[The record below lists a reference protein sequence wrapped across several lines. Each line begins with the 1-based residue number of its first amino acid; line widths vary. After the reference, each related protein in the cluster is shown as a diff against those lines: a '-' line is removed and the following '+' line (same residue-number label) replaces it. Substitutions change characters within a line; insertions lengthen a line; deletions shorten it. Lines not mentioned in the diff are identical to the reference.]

1 MTSSW
6 LAFAV
11 LVAGAGGF
19 AAWIYARREIPIPGR
34 RFLGAIRA
42 SILVLVLLLLWD
54 PRLPGGPRNGGAD
67 GSWVLLDASTSMSA
81 GASASGVASGAA
93 GVGGDAGPDAS
104 ADATMGGANWVSAL
118 ERARELAEAGA
129 QILLFGEAPR
139 VVSLDALDTLLPV
152 ASTSR
157 LAPALA
163 RVAEAGATEVTVL
176 SDLRLDDPVEAELSL
191 GRSPFGVELER
202 TGGVVRNAGVARF
215 ELPPRAESGTPLSVG
230 IALFSEGTDPG
241 DTIRVE
247 VWEEERLVASAGIP
261 AVEPGLLATAT
272 IRLPAPRDTGWVRYR
287 LVASLPGDQFEADDA
302 KSAFTEVDPTEG
314 GLVLLSLQ
322 PDWEPRFLLPVLSQ
336 ITGLDSNGFLSL
348 SGGRY
353 LRLGSGS
360 EVGPPVDEAEV
371 RELLAGADFVVL
383 HGLGAGAPDW
393 VRTTL
398 AEAPRAIVFPS
409 DPAGALISGV
419 EASGH
424 LDGEWYATPDLP
436 PSPLAASLSGADLT
450 GLPPLTAILPR
461 RTPGTVPTPI
471 PLQRQGSG
479 PVEAGLVLNENLGRR
494 RAVVL
499 ASGFWRW
506 AFREGPDREAYRRLW
521 AGVAGWLLASAPQD
535 GATPV
540 RPEKRVWSSRE
551 LMAWRAPG
559 LIGRNVGFA
568 LSVKNS
574 VGDSAGD
581 SLVLDTT
588 VVVDGAGLVRTRA
601 LPVAEY
607 SYRITLAGED
617 GSIGDGRIESEGHS
631 LELLRQPVDISPE
644 ASDAAEGAPSRARLG
659 PPLRT
664 HPGPY
669 ILILV
674 LLSAEWIGR
683 RRGGLR

>member
-1 MTSSW
+1 VTLSW
-6 LAFAV
+6 LAFAI

-19 AAWIYARREIPIPGR
+19 AAWIYVRRELPIPGR
-34 RFLGAIRA
+34 RLFGAIRA

-54 PRLPGGPRNGGAD
+54 PRLPGGPRSGGGD

-81 GASASGVASGAA
+81 PAAAGASE
-93 GVGGDAGPDAS
+93 
-104 ADATMGGANWVSAL
+104 GGANWFSAL
-118 ERARELAEAGA
+118 ERAGELAEAGA
-129 QILLFGEAPR
+129 QVLLFGETPR
-139 VVSLDALDTLLPV
+139 VVSFDSLDTLLPT
-152 ASTSR
+152 ASASR

-163 RVAEAGATEVTVL
+163 RAAEAGATDVTVL
-176 SDLRLDDPVEAELSL
+176 SDLRLDDPVEAELSV
-191 GRSPFGVELER
+191 GRSPFGVQIER
-202 TGGVVRNAGVARF
+202 IGGPVRNAGVARF
-215 ELPPRAESGTPLSVG
+215 ELPPRAESGTPFSVG
-230 IALFSEGTDPG
+230 IALFSEETDPG
-241 DTIRVE
+241 DTIWVE
-247 VWEEERLVASAGIP
+247 VWEEERLVASAGVL

-272 IRLPAPRDTGWVRYR
+272 IRLPAPRDTGWIRYR
-287 LVASLPGDQFEADDA
+287 LLTSLPGDRFEADDA
-302 KSAFTEVDPTEG
+302 KSAFTEVDPAEG
-314 GLVLLSLQ
+314 GLVLLSLR

-336 ITGLDSNGFLSL
+336 VTGLDSSGFLSL

-360 EVGPPVDEAEV
+360 QVGPPADEAEV
-371 RELLAGADFVVL
+371 RVALSGADFVVL

-398 AEAPRAIVFPS
+398 AAAPRSIVFPS
-409 DPAGALISGV
+409 DPAGALASGV
-419 EASGH
+419 ETREH
-424 LDGEWYATPDLP
+424 LDGEWYTMPDLP
-436 PSPLAASLSGADLT
+436 PSPLAAGLSGADLT

-479 PVEAGLVLNENLGRR
+479 PTEAGLVLDENEGRR

-506 AFREGPDREAYRRLW
+506 AFREGPNREAYRRLW

-540 RPEKRVWSSRE
+540 RPEKRVWSSHE
-551 LMAWRAPG
+551 PMDWRAPG
-559 LIGRNVGFA
+559 LIGENVRLA
-568 LSVKNS
+568 LSVN
-574 VGDSAGD
+574 GSAGD
-581 SLVLDTT
+581 SVVLDTT
-588 VVVDGAGLVRTRA
+588 VVVDGAGRARTRA

-607 SYRITLAGED
+607 SYRITRPGED
-617 GSIGDGRIESEGHS
+617 GSIGSGRIESEGHS
-631 LELLRQPVDISPE
+631 LELLRRPVDISPAE
-644 ASDAAEGAPSRARLG
+644 SDAAQGAPTRVRLG

-669 ILILV
+669 LLILV

>member
-1 MTSSW
+1 MTLSW
-6 LAFAV
+6 LAFAI

-19 AAWIYARREIPIPGR
+19 AAWIYVRRELPIPGR
-34 RFLGAIRA
+34 RLFGAIRA

-54 PRLPGGPRNGGAD
+54 PRLPGGPRSGGGD

-81 GASASGVASGAA
+81 PAAAGASE
-93 GVGGDAGPDAS
+93 
-104 ADATMGGANWVSAL
+104 GGANWFSAL
-118 ERARELAEAGA
+118 ERAGELAEAGA
-129 QILLFGEAPR
+129 QVLLFGETPR
-139 VVSLDALDTLLPV
+139 VVSFDSLDTLLPT
-152 ASTSR
+152 ASASR

-163 RVAEAGATEVTVL
+163 RAAEAGATDVTVL
-176 SDLRLDDPVEAELSL
+176 SDLRLDDPVEAELSV
-191 GRSPFGVELER
+191 GRSPFGVQIER
-202 TGGVVRNAGVARF
+202 IGGPVRNAGVARF
-215 ELPPRAESGTPLSVG
+215 ELPPRAESGTPFSVG
-230 IALFSEGTDPG
+230 IALFSEETDPG
-241 DTIRVE
+241 DTIWVE
-247 VWEEERLVASAGIP
+247 VWEEERLVASAGVL

-272 IRLPAPRDTGWVRYR
+272 IRLPAPRDTGWIRYR
-287 LVASLPGDQFEADDA
+287 LLTSLPGDRFEADDA
-302 KSAFTEVDPTEG
+302 KSAFTEVDPAEG
-314 GLVLLSLQ
+314 GLVLLSLR

-336 ITGLDSNGFLSL
+336 VTGLDSSGFLSL

-360 EVGPPVDEAEV
+360 QVGPPADEAEV
-371 RELLAGADFVVL
+371 RVALSGADFVVL

-398 AEAPRAIVFPS
+398 AAAPRSIVFPS
-409 DPAGALISGV
+409 DPAGALASGV
-419 EASGH
+419 ETREH
-424 LDGEWYATPDLP
+424 LDGEWYTMPDLP
-436 PSPLAASLSGADLT
+436 PSPLAAGLSGADLT

-479 PVEAGLVLNENLGRR
+479 PTEAGLVLDENEGRR

-506 AFREGPDREAYRRLW
+506 AFREGPNREAYRRLW

-540 RPEKRVWSSRE
+540 RPEKRVWSSHE
-551 LMAWRAPG
+551 PMDWRAPG
-559 LIGRNVGFA
+559 LIGENVRLA
-568 LSVKNS
+568 LSVN
-574 VGDSAGD
+574 GSAGD
-581 SLVLDTT
+581 SVVLDTT
-588 VVVDGAGLVRTRA
+588 VVVDGAGRARTRA

-607 SYRITLAGED
+607 SYRITRPGED
-617 GSIGDGRIESEGHS
+617 GSIGSGRIESEGHS
-631 LELLRQPVDISPE
+631 LELLRRPVDISPAE
-644 ASDAAEGAPSRARLG
+644 SDAAQGAPTRVRLG

-669 ILILV
+669 LLILV

>member
-1 MTSSW
+1 MTLSW
-6 LAFAV
+6 LAFV
-11 LVAGAGGF
+11 ILVAGAGGF
-19 AAWIYARREIPIPGR
+19 AAWIYVRRELPIPGR
-34 RFLGAIRA
+34 RLLGTIRA

-54 PRLPGGPRNGGAD
+54 PRLPRGPRSGGAD
-67 GSWVLLDASTSMSA
+67 GSWVLLDVSTSMSA
-81 GASASGVASGAA
+81 GAVASASA
-93 GVGGDAGPDAS
+93 GGS
-104 ADATMGGANWVSAL
+104 ADAAAGGANWVSAL
-118 ERARELAEAGA
+118 ERAEELAEAGA
-129 QILLFGEAPR
+129 QVLLFGETPR
-139 VVSLDALDTLLPV
+139 VVSFDSLDTLLPL
-152 ASTSR
+152 ASASR

-163 RVAEAGATEVTVL
+163 RAAEAGATDVTVL

-191 GRSPFGVELER
+191 GRFPFGVQIE
-202 TGGVVRNAGVARF
+202 GSGAPVRNAGVARF

-230 IALFSEGTDPG
+230 VALFSEGTAPG
-241 DTIRVE
+241 DTIQVE
-247 VWEEERLVASAGIP
+247 VWKEERLVASAGVL

-272 IRLPAPRDTGWVRYR
+272 IRLPPPRDTGWLRYR
-287 LVASLPGDQFEADDA
+287 LLASLPGDRFEADDA

-336 ITGLDSNGFLSL
+336 VTGLDSNGFLSL

-360 EVGPPVDEAEV
+360 QVGPPVDEAEV
-371 RELLAGADFVVL
+371 RETLSGADFVVL
-383 HGLGAGAPDW
+383 HGIGAGAADW
-393 VRTTL
+393 VGTTL
-398 AEAPRAIVFPS
+398 AEAPRSIVFPS
-409 DPAGALISGV
+409 DPAGALASSV
-419 EASGH
+419 EASAH
-424 LDGEWYATPDLP
+424 LDGEWYVMPDLP
-436 PSPLAASLSGADLT
+436 PSPLVASLSGADLT

-479 PVEAGLVLNENLGRR
+479 PMEAGLVLDESRGRR

-506 AFREGPDREAYRRLW
+506 AFRGGPDREVYRRLW

-551 LMAWRAPG
+551 PMAWRGPG
-559 LIGRNVGFA
+559 WIGGNVHLA
-568 LSVKNS
+568 LS
-574 VGDSAGD
+574 VGDSV
-581 SLVLDTT
+581 VLDTT
-588 VVVDGAGLVRTRA
+588 VVVDGAGLMRTRA

-607 SYRITLAGED
+607 SYRITRPGED
-617 GSIGDGRIESEGHS
+617 GSIGSGRIESEGHT
-631 LELLRQPVDISPE
+631 LELLRRPVDISLTEP
-644 ASDAAEGAPSRARLG
+644 DAAEGVPTRVRLG

-669 ILILV
+669 LLILV

>member
-1 MTSSW
+1 VTLSW
-6 LAFAV
+6 LAFV
-11 LVAGAGGF
+11 ILVAGAGGF
-19 AAWIYARREIPIPGR
+19 ATWIYVRRELPIPGR
-34 RFLGAIRA
+34 RLLGTIRA

-54 PRLPGGPRNGGAD
+54 LRLPGGPRSGGAD
-67 GSWVLLDASTSMSA
+67 GSWVLLDVSTSMSA
-81 GASASGVASGAA
+81 GG
-93 GVGGDAGPDAS
+93 S
-104 ADATMGGANWVSAL
+104 ADAAAGGANWVSAL
-118 ERARELAEAGA
+118 GRAEELADAGA
-129 QILLFGEAPR
+129 QVLLFGETPR
-139 VVSLDALDTLLPV
+139 VVSFDSLDTLLPL
-152 ASTSR
+152 ASASR

-163 RVAEAGATEVTVL
+163 RAAEAGATDVTVL
-176 SDLRLDDPVEAELSL
+176 SDLRLDDPVEAELSM
-191 GRSPFGVELER
+191 GRFLFGVQIE
-202 TGGVVRNAGVARF
+202 GSGAPVRNAGVARF

-230 IALFSEGTDPG
+230 IALFSEGTEPG
-241 DTIRVE
+241 DTIQVE
-247 VWEEERLVASAGIP
+247 VWEEERLVASAGVL

-272 IRLPAPRDTGWVRYR
+272 IRLPPPRDTGWLRYH
-287 LVASLPGDQFEADDA
+287 LLASLPGDRFVADDA

-336 ITGLDSNGFLSL
+336 VTGLDSNGFLSL

-360 EVGPPVDEAEV
+360 QVGPPVDEAEV
-371 RELLAGADFVVL
+371 REALSGADFVVL
-383 HGLGAGAPDW
+383 HGFGAGAADW
-393 VRTTL
+393 VGTTL
-398 AEAPRAIVFPS
+398 AEAPRSIVFPS
-409 DPAGALISGV
+409 DPPGALASGV
-419 EASGH
+419 EASAH
-424 LDGEWYATPDLP
+424 LDGEWYVMPDLP

-450 GLPPLTAILPR
+450 GLPPLTAILPW

-479 PVEAGLVLNENLGRR
+479 PMEAGLVLDESRGRR

-506 AFREGPDREAYRRLW
+506 AFREGPDREVYRRLW

-551 LMAWRAPG
+551 PMAWRAPG
-559 LIGRNVGFA
+559 WIGGNVRLA
-568 LSVKNS
+568 LS
-574 VGDSAGD
+574 VGDSV
-581 SLVLDTT
+581 VLDTT
-588 VVVDGAGLVRTRA
+588 VVVDGSGRARTRA

-607 SYRITLAGED
+607 SYRITSPGED
-617 GSIGDGRIESEGHS
+617 GSIGSGRIESEGHT
-631 LELLRQPVDISPE
+631 LELLRRPVDISLTE
-644 ASDAAEGAPSRARLG
+644 SDAAGGVPTRVRLG
-659 PPLRT
+659 PPIRT

-669 ILILV
+669 LLILV

>member
-1 MTSSW
+1 MTLSW
-6 LAFAV
+6 LAFV
-11 LVAGAGGF
+11 ILVAGAGGF
-19 AAWIYARREIPIPGR
+19 ATWIYVRRELPIPGR
-34 RFLGAIRA
+34 RLLGTIRA

-54 PRLPGGPRNGGAD
+54 LRLPGGPRSGGAD
-67 GSWVLLDASTSMSA
+67 GSWVLLDVSTSMSA
-81 GASASGVASGAA
+81 GAAA
-93 GVGGDAGPDAS
+93 GGS
-104 ADATMGGANWVSAL
+104 ADAAAGGSADAATGGANWVSAL
-118 ERARELAEAGA
+118 ERAEELAEGGA
-129 QILLFGEAPR
+129 QVLLFGETPR
-139 VVSLDALDTLLPV
+139 VVSFDSLDTLLPLES
-152 ASTSR
+152 ASR

-163 RVAEAGATEVTVL
+163 RAAEAGATDVTVL

-191 GRSPFGVELER
+191 GRSPFGVQIE
-202 TGGVVRNAGVARF
+202 GSGAPVRNAGVARF
-215 ELPPRAESGTPLSVG
+215 ELPTRAESGTPLSVG
-230 IALFSEGTDPG
+230 IALFSEGTEPG
-241 DTIRVE
+241 DTIQVE
-247 VWEEERLVASAGIP
+247 VWEEERLVASAGVL

-272 IRLPAPRDTGWVRYR
+272 IRLPPPRDTGWLRYR
-287 LVASLPGDQFEADDA
+287 LLASLPGDRFEADDA
-302 KSAFTEVDPTEG
+302 KSAFTEVDPAEG

-336 ITGLDSNGFLSL
+336 VTGLDSNGFLSL

-360 EVGPPVDEAEV
+360 QVGPPVDEAEV
-371 RELLAGADFVVL
+371 RGALSRADFVVL

-398 AEAPRAIVFPS
+398 DEAPRSIVFPS
-409 DPAGALISGV
+409 DPPGALASGV
-419 EASGH
+419 EARAH

-479 PVEAGLVLNENLGRR
+479 PMEAAVVLDETRGRR

-506 AFREGPDREAYRRLW
+506 AFREGPDREVYRRLW

-540 RPEKRVWSSRE
+540 RPEKRVWSSGE
-551 LMAWRAPG
+551 PMAWRAPG
-559 LIGRNVGFA
+559 LIGGNVRLA
-568 LSVKNS
+568 LSL
-574 VGDSAGD
+574 GDSV
-581 SLVLDTT
+581 VLDTS
-588 VVVDGAGLVRTRA
+588 VVVDGAGRARTRA

-607 SYRITLAGED
+607 SYRITRPGED
-617 GSIGDGRIESEGHS
+617 GSIGTGRIESEDHT
-631 LELLRQPVDISPE
+631 LELLRRPVDLSLAE
-644 ASDAAEGAPSRARLG
+644 SDAAEGVPTRVRLG

-669 ILILV
+669 LLILV

>member
-1 MTSSW
+1 MTLSW
-6 LAFAV
+6 LAFAI

-19 AAWIYARREIPIPGR
+19 AAWIYVRRELPIPGR
-34 RFLGAIRA
+34 RLFGAIRA
-42 SILVLVLLLLWD
+42 SILVLILLLLWD
-54 PRLPGGPRNGGAD
+54 PRLPGGPRSGGGD

-81 GASASGVASGAA
+81 PAAAGASE
-93 GVGGDAGPDAS
+93 
-104 ADATMGGANWVSAL
+104 GGANWFSAL
-118 ERARELAEAGA
+118 ERAGELAEAGA
-129 QILLFGEAPR
+129 QVLLFGETPR
-139 VVSLDALDTLLPV
+139 VVSFDSLDTLLPT
-152 ASTSR
+152 ASASR

-163 RVAEAGATEVTVL
+163 RAAEAGATDVTVL
-176 SDLRLDDPVEAELSL
+176 SDLRLDDPVEAELSV
-191 GRSPFGVELER
+191 GRSPFGVQIER
-202 TGGVVRNAGVARF
+202 IGGPVRNAGVARF
-215 ELPPRAESGTPLSVG
+215 ELPPRAESGTPFSVG
-230 IALFSEGTDPG
+230 IALFSEETDPG
-241 DTIRVE
+241 DTIWVE
-247 VWEEERLVASAGIP
+247 VWEEERLVASAGVL

-272 IRLPAPRDTGWVRYR
+272 IRLPAPRDTGWIRYR
-287 LVASLPGDQFEADDA
+287 LLTSLPGDRFEADDA
-302 KSAFTEVDPTEG
+302 KSAFTEVDPAEG
-314 GLVLLSLQ
+314 GLVLLSLR

-336 ITGLDSNGFLSL
+336 VTGLDSSGFLSL

-360 EVGPPVDEAEV
+360 QVGPPADEAEV
-371 RELLAGADFVVL
+371 RVALSGADFVVL

-398 AEAPRAIVFPS
+398 AAAPRSIVFPS
-409 DPAGALISGV
+409 DPAGALASGV
-419 EASGH
+419 ETREH
-424 LDGEWYATPDLP
+424 LDGEWYTMPDLP
-436 PSPLAASLSGADLT
+436 PSPLAAGLSGADLT

-479 PVEAGLVLNENLGRR
+479 PTEAGLVLDENEGRR

-506 AFREGPDREAYRRLW
+506 AFREGPNREAYRRLW

-540 RPEKRVWSSRE
+540 RPEKRVWSSHE
-551 LMAWRAPG
+551 PMDWRAPG
-559 LIGRNVGFA
+559 LIGENVRLA
-568 LSVKNS
+568 LSVN
-574 VGDSAGD
+574 GSAGD
-581 SLVLDTT
+581 SVVLDTT
-588 VVVDGAGLVRTRA
+588 VVVDGAGRARTRA

-607 SYRITLAGED
+607 SYRITRPGED
-617 GSIGDGRIESEGHS
+617 GSIGSGRIESEGHS
-631 LELLRQPVDISPE
+631 LELLRRPVDISPAE
-644 ASDAAEGAPSRARLG
+644 SDAAQGAPTRVRLG

-669 ILILV
+669 LLILV

>member
-1 MTSSW
+1 MTLSW
-6 LAFAV
+6 LAFAI

-19 AAWIYARREIPIPGR
+19 AAWIYVRRELPIPGR
-34 RFLGAIRA
+34 RLFGAIRA

-54 PRLPGGPRNGGAD
+54 PRLPGGPRSGGGD

-81 GASASGVASGAA
+81 PAAAGASE
-93 GVGGDAGPDAS
+93 
-104 ADATMGGANWVSAL
+104 GGANWFSAL
-118 ERARELAEAGA
+118 ERAGELAEAGA
-129 QILLFGEAPR
+129 QVLLFGETPR
-139 VVSLDALDTLLPV
+139 VVSFDSLDTLLPT
-152 ASTSR
+152 ASASR

-163 RVAEAGATEVTVL
+163 RAAEAGATDVTVL
-176 SDLRLDDPVEAELSL
+176 SDLRLDDPVEAELSV
-191 GRSPFGVELER
+191 GRSPFGVQIER
-202 TGGVVRNAGVARF
+202 IGGPVRNAGVARF
-215 ELPPRAESGTPLSVG
+215 ELPPRAESGTPFSVG
-230 IALFSEGTDPG
+230 IALFSEETDPG
-241 DTIRVE
+241 DTIWVE
-247 VWEEERLVASAGIP
+247 VWEEERLVASAGVL

-272 IRLPAPRDTGWVRYR
+272 IRLPAPRDTGWIRYR
-287 LVASLPGDQFEADDA
+287 LLTSLPGDRFEADDA
-302 KSAFTEVDPTEG
+302 KSAFTEVDPAEG
-314 GLVLLSLQ
+314 GLVLLSLR

-336 ITGLDSNGFLSL
+336 VTGLDSSGFLSL

-360 EVGPPVDEAEV
+360 QVGPPADEAEV
-371 RELLAGADFVVL
+371 RVALSGADFVVL

-398 AEAPRAIVFPS
+398 ADAPRSIVFPS
-409 DPAGALISGV
+409 DPAGALASGV
-419 EASGH
+419 ETREH
-424 LDGEWYATPDLP
+424 LDGEWYTMPDLP
-436 PSPLAASLSGADLT
+436 PSPLAAGLSGADLT

-479 PVEAGLVLNENLGRR
+479 PTEAGLVLDENEGRR

-506 AFREGPDREAYRRLW
+506 AFREGPNREAYRRLW

-540 RPEKRVWSSRE
+540 RPEKRVWSSHE
-551 LMAWRAPG
+551 PMDWRAPG
-559 LIGRNVGFA
+559 LIGENVRLA
-568 LSVKNS
+568 LS
-574 VGDSAGD
+574 VGDS
-581 SLVLDTT
+581 VVFDTT
-588 VVVDGAGLVRTRA
+588 VVVDGAGLMRTRA

-607 SYRITLAGED
+607 SYRITRPGED
-617 GSIGDGRIESEGHS
+617 GSIGSGRIESEGHS
-631 LELLRQPVDISPE
+631 LELLRRPVDISPAE
-644 ASDAAEGAPSRARLG
+644 SDAAQGAPTRVRLG

-669 ILILV
+669 LLILV